1 LAERSCHNCYQSLKK
16 RDAYCRICG
25 QKVDD
30 NNLRL
35 KVIFHEFIENYLS
48 FDTKIGRTIFPFL
61 FRPGYLVAEFI
72 KGHRANY
79 VNPFRFYLLI
89 SIFFFFVL
97 GVFVDHSVIDPRSES
112 LSNKATTEQ
121 DGKEE
126 PLGIVTK
133 LENFAVLLDSLKSA
147 DSLLVQEKMDSLTVA
162 HQLNE
167 SVTFSID
174 TVARS
179 KDTAKSFVKLNSSGL
194 GFNINNFRF
203 ATLKEYRYNRAYS
216 DEALLDSVQPSGLG
230 KYEVFI
236 ALQAIKLYRSDA
248 RVITRFMLGNFSLS
262 MVILIPGLA
271 FFFFFFYYKQRKP
284 FVAHLIH
291 SLYFHT
297 FSLFIY
303 ALAILVVFYF
313 DSTGVVSFAF
323 LISAV
328 HLFFSLKRVYPKSR
342 FSTLWRFICIGIL
355 YYFYWTFTT
364 VLGFILSF
372 LLF

>member
-1 LAERSCHNCYQSLKK
+1 MAERCCHNCYQSLKK
-16 RDAYCRICG
+16 RDVYCRNCG
-25 QKVDD
+25 QKVDE
-30 NNLRL
+30 NNLSI
-35 KVIFHEFIENYLS
+35 KAIFHEFIENYLS
-48 FDTKIGRTIFPFL
+48 FDTKMGRTMYPFL

-72 KGHRANY
+72 KGHRASY

-97 GVFVDHSVIDPRSES
+97 GVYVDHSVIDPRSKNF
-112 LSNKATTEQ
+112 SNEATTVQ
-121 DGKEE
+121 DGKKEASG
-126 PLGIVTK
+126 LVTD
-133 LENFAVLLDSLKSA
+133 LENFAMLLDSLKSA
-147 DSLLVQEKMDSLTVA
+147 DSLFVQNNMDSLIAA

-167 SVTFSID
+167 SITFNID
-174 TVARS
+174 TTARS
-179 KDTAKSFVKLNSSGL
+179 KDTATSFVKINSSGL
-194 GFNINNFRF
+194 GFNINTTRL
-203 ATLKEYRYNRAYS
+203 APLKEYRYDRAYS
-216 DEALLDSVQPSGLG
+216 DKALLDSVQSSGLG
-230 KYEVFI
+230 KSEVFV

-248 RVITRFMLGNFSLS
+248 RVITRFTLGNFSLS

-271 FFFFFFYYKQRKP
+271 FFFFLFYYKQRKP

-313 DSTGVVSFAF
+313 ESTGVVFIAF

-342 FSTLWRFICIGIL
+342 FSTLWRFISIGIL